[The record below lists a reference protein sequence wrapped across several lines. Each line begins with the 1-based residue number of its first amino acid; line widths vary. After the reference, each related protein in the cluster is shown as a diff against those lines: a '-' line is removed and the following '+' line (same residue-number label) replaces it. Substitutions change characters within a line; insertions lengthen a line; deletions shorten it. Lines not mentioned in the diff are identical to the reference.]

1 MAMGHC
7 SWGSGVPSVQKSC
20 QEPHHLSSPRT
31 GRRPHRKA
39 AASLKC
45 VILPATS
52 VVYTATGKVSVNPG
66 ISFLTLRQL
75 SRSKLESD
83 RMLII
88 TNSLDIESDDFV
100 EYFND
105 EL

>member
-1 MAMGHC
+1 MGHC

-45 VILPATS
+45 VILPVTS
-52 VVYTATGKVSVNPG
+52 VVYTATGRVSV
-66 ISFLTLRQL
+66 S
-75 SRSKLESD
+75 SRMS
-83 RMLII
+83 
-88 TNSLDIESDDFV
+88 SLAQ
-100 EYFND
+100 D
-105 EL
+105 ELPKSELENDAIFSTPNSASN

>member
-1 MAMGHC
+1 MGHW

-52 VVYTATGKVSVNPG
+52 VVYTATGNVSVSSR
-66 ISFLTLRQL
+66 ISSLAQRQL
-75 SRSKLESD
+75 SRSELESD

-88 TNSLDIESDDFV
+88 PNSLDIKSDGFV
-100 EYFND
+100 RYFN
-105 EL
+105 EKS